1 MKKVNMKKTLQAKQV
16 KQVKQVKQA
25 EQIGK
30 DRKTYY
36 L

>member
-1 MKKVNMKKTLQAKQV
+1 MKKTLQAKQV